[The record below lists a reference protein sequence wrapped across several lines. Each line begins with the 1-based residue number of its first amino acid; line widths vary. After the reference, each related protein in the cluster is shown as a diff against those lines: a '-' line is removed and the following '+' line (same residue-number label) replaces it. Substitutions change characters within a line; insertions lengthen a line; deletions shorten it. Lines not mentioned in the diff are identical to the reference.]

1 MRILITGSQGFIGQ
15 SVGRYATRLGHT
27 VLGIGRSSQPSHDW
41 PGQYVQADVGQTDLS
56 KIISQFSPDTVIHAA
71 GPASVQ
77 ISLRTPFD
85 DFSGSVVAWAN
96 LLDSVR
102 RSEVRPVVVCPS
114 SAAVYGNPVQLP
126 VSEEAPVVPISPYGF
141 HKAACEWLAREYA
154 ECFGLNL
161 VICRLFSVFGE
172 RQRRLLVWDLY
183 ARLVGP
189 EPVVWLEGTGEEV
202 RDYLYVEEVASA
214 MLRLSADRA
223 FQASDGT
230 YRVVN
235 VAGGVP
241 VIVRELAQQLRTF
254 LSSGKEIRCRG
265 TARPGDPV
273 RWWADISRLRT
284 SVPSWEPQPM
294 HERLRACVDAWQADL
309 ERASCE
315 R

>member
-15 SVGRYATRLGHT
+15 SVGRYATEQGHT

-56 KIISQFSPDTVIHAA
+56 RIINQFVPDTVVHAA

-77 ISLRTPFD
+77 TSLREPFD
-85 DFSGSVVAWAN
+85 DFRGSVVAWAN

-114 SAAVYGNPVQLP
+114 SAAVYGNPAQLP
-126 VSEEAPVVPISPYGF
+126 VSEEAPVAPISPYGF

-154 ECFGLNL
+154 ECFGLHL

-172 RQRRLLVWDLY
+172 HQRRLLVWDLY
-183 ARLVGP
+183 AKLVGP

-202 RDYLYVEEVASA
+202 RDYLYVEEVVSA
-214 MLRLSADRA
+214 MLGLSADRS
-223 FQASDGT
+223 FRGSDGT
-230 YRVVN
+230 FRIVN
-235 VAGGVP
+235 VAGGMP
-241 VIVRELAQQLRTF
+241 VMVRDLAEQLRTL

-265 TARPGDPV
+265 VARPGDPL
-273 RWWADISRLRT
+273 RWWADVARLRT
-284 SVPSWEPQPM
+284 AVPSWKSRPLQ
-294 HERLRACVDAWQADL
+294 ERLRACVNVWQVNS
-309 ERASCE
+309 ERVSCE
-315 R
+315 G